1 MVVCKD
7 RIERNRQ
14 RQQMG
19 VEAAAVVES
28 DIANLL
34 AGKSYE
40 HLVTLQRQ
48 IQAKLG
54 SNEPLDVEYW
64 EGLLKKV
71 LVYKAQVTSH
81 LNLSDLRDLT
91 DIVDSRSSRSTMRS
105 LSRTVWNN
113 FANGSEMRPY
123 EPSKSSLLARLLL
136 YLSTKSR
143 LQLSK
148 KQWLKGLNPITDQ

>member
-7 RIERNRQ
+7 RIERIQQRQ
-14 RQQMG
+14 RMG

-48 IQAKLG
+48 IQAKLV

-71 LVYKAQVTSH
+71 LVYKAQVTYH
-81 LNLSDLRDLT
+81 LDLRGISLISS
-91 DIVDSRSSRSTMRS
+91 IVETQS
-105 LSRTVWNN
+105 
-113 FANGSEMRPY
+113 P
-123 EPSKSSLLARLLL
+123 P
-136 YLSTKSR
+136 
-143 LQLSK
+143 
-148 KQWLKGLNPITDQ
+148 

>member
-1 MVVCKD
+1 MVVCKG
-7 RIERNRQ
+7 RIERNQQ

-48 IQAKLG
+48 IQTKLA
-54 SNEPLDVEYW
+54 SREPMDVEYW
-64 EGLLKKV
+64 EGLLKKL
-71 LVYKAQVTSH
+71 LVYKAQVSFLPQSQKDHT
-81 LNLSDLRDLT
+81 DALRSQN
-91 DIVDSRSSRSTMRS
+91 SRLTMR
-105 LSRTVWNN
+105 LSFRTVWSS
-113 FANGSEMRPY
+113 FANDSATRPY
-123 EPSKSSLLARLLL
+123 EPSKSFSLAQPRP

-143 LQLSK
+143 LR
-148 KQWLKGLNPITDQ
+148 LNKNL

>member
-7 RIERNRQ
+7 RVERIQQ

-48 IQAKLG
+48 IQAKLA

-81 LNLSDLRDLT
+81 LDLRRISLISP
-91 DIVDSRSSRSTMRS
+91 IVETQSS
-105 LSRTVWNN
+105 
-113 FANGSEMRPY
+113 P
-123 EPSKSSLLARLLL
+123 
-136 YLSTKSR
+136 
-143 LQLSK
+143 
-148 KQWLKGLNPITDQ
+148 

>member
-48 IQAKLG
+48 IQAKLA

-81 LNLSDLRDLT
+81 FNLRDLT
-91 DIVDSRSSRSTMRS
+91 DILDSRNSKFTMKL
-105 LSRTVWNN
+105 LSRTVWSN
-113 FANGSEMRPY
+113 FANDSAMKPY
-123 EPSKSSLLARLLL
+123 EPSKSFLLARLLL
-136 YLSTKSR
+136 YLSTKLH
-143 LQLSK
+143 LQPSK
-148 KQWLKGLNPITDQ
+148 RKWLRRPNPITDQ

>member
-7 RIERNRQ
+7 RIERNQQ

-48 IQAKLG
+48 VQAKLA
-54 SNEPLDVEYW
+54 SREPMDVEYW

-71 LVYKAQVTSH
+71 LVYKAQVTSPSQSQ
-81 LNLSDLRDLT
+81 NDLT
-91 DIVDSRSSRSTMRS
+91 DPLRSRNSKSTMRL
-105 LSRTVWNN
+105 LSRTVWSS
-113 FANGSEMRPY
+113 FANDSATRPCK
-123 EPSKSSLLARLLL
+123 PSKSSLLAQLPL
-136 YLSTKSR
+136 YLSTKSY

-148 KQWLKGLNPITDQ
+148 KR

>member
-1 MVVCKD
+1 MMVVCKD
-7 RIERNRQ
+7 RIERNQQ

-48 IQAKLG
+48 IQAKLA
-54 SNEPLDVEYW
+54 SREPMDVEYW

-71 LVYKAQVTSH
+71 LVYKAQVTS
-81 LNLSDLRDLT
+81 
-91 DIVDSRSSRSTMRS
+91 
-105 LSRTVWNN
+105 
-113 FANGSEMRPY
+113 
-123 EPSKSSLLARLLL
+123 
-136 YLSTKSR
+136 YLSLR
-143 LQLSK
+143 LISLMPYIVETQS
-148 KQWLKGLNPITDQ
+148 PP